1 MIKPSELPELRS
13 SLLDLLIDDDGHGR
27 YFDPYER
34 YKKMVCRDIEAL
46 LNSKLDWT
54 PLPETLDQLKVS
66 SINYGLE
73 DFSTKNLTYPGDK
86 DILCFEIR
94 ELIEQYEPRLERVKV
109 KILDNSDPVD
119 RVVRLMITANLILE
133 EDKERLSFRTQ
144 INPVDHL
151 FSVKEL
157 EYEGADL

>member
-1 MIKPSELPELRS
+1 MDVMVDEDSQQ
-13 SLLDLLIDDDGHGR
+13 GC
-27 YFDPYER
+27 FDPYER

-46 LNSKLDWT
+46 LNTKIDWN
-54 PLPETLDQLKVS
+54 LIADSLKELNVS

-86 DILCFEIR
+86 DVLCVEIR
-94 ELIEQYEPRLERVKV
+94 ELIELYEPRLERVRV
-109 KILDNSDPVD
+109 QILDNSDPVD

-133 EDKERLSFRTQ
+133 KEKERLSFRTKL
-144 INPVDHL
+144 NPVDHL

-157 EYEGADL
+157 EYEG

>member
-1 MIKPSELPELRS
+1 MAKRSDIPELRT
-13 SLLDLLIDDDGHGR
+13 SLLDVMVDEDSQQG

-46 LNSKLDWT
+46 LNTKIDWN
-54 PLPETLDQLKVS
+54 LIADSLQELNVS

-86 DILCFEIR
+86 DVLCVEIR
-94 ELIEQYEPRLERVKV
+94 ELIELYEPRLERVKV
-109 KILDNSDPVD
+109 QILDNSDPVD

-133 EDKERLSFRTQ
+133 KEKERLSFRTKL
-144 INPVDHL
+144 NPVDHL

-157 EYEGADL
+157 EYEE

>member
-1 MIKPSELPELRS
+1 MAKRSDTPELRT
-13 SLLDLLIDDDGHGR
+13 SLLDVMVDEDSQQG

-46 LNSKLDWT
+46 LNTKIDWN
-54 PLPETLDQLKVS
+54 LIADSLQELNVS

-86 DILCFEIR
+86 DVLCVEIR
-94 ELIEQYEPRLERVKV
+94 ELIELYEPRLERVKV
-109 KILDNSDPVD
+109 QILDNSDPVD

-133 EDKERLSFRTQ
+133 KQKERLSFRTKL
-144 INPVDHL
+144 NPVDHL

-157 EYEGADL
+157 EYEG

>member
-1 MIKPSELPELRS
+1 MAKRSDIPELRT
-13 SLLDLLIDDDGHGR
+13 SLLDVMVDEDSQQG

-46 LNSKLDWT
+46 LNTKIDWN
-54 PLPETLDQLKVS
+54 LIADSLQELNVS

-86 DILCFEIR
+86 DVLCVEIR
-94 ELIEQYEPRLERVKV
+94 ELIELYEPRLERVKV
-109 KILDNSDPVD
+109 QILDNSDPVD

-133 EDKERLSFRTQ
+133 KEKERLSFRTKL
-144 INPVDHL
+144 NPVDHL

-157 EYEGADL
+157 EYEG

>member
-1 MIKPSELPELRS
+1 MVKPQELPELRS
-13 SLLDLLIDDDGHGR
+13 SLLDILAGQDSER
-27 YFDPYER
+27 SYRDPYER

-46 LNSKLDWT
+46 LNTKLDWT
-54 PLPETLDQLKVS
+54 PLDNSLAELKVS
-66 SINYGLE
+66 SVNYGLE

-86 DILCFEIR
+86 DVLCYEIR
-94 ELIEQYEPRLERVKV
+94 ELLEQFEPRLERVKV

-133 EDKERLSFRTQ
+133 EDKERLSFRTK

-157 EYEGADL
+157 EYEG